1 MRFSLRL
8 TGDKMSNGTN
18 MNDDK
23 LEVRYQEAGAEWVA
37 QIYGLGTDAS
47 ATIKE
52 RQRGRLGTQSDWLK
66 KILDVARVG
75 GHLNTLRNGPPEV
88 LIWFRMDHN
97 YDLLEFT
104 FP

>member
-23 LEVRYQEAGAEWVA
+23 REVRYQEAGAEWLA
-37 QIYGLGTDAS
+37 QIYGIDVNHA

-52 RQRGRLGTQSDWLK
+52 RQRGPLGTQSDWLK
-66 KILDVARVG
+66 KIIDVAKVG
-75 GHLNTLRNGPPEV
+75 GHLDTLPNGPPDV
-88 LIWFRMDHN
+88 LIWFKMDHN
-97 YDLLEFT
+97 YNLLEFT